1 MESTMSKLSPLQR
14 TKKDHGSKEALAKKV
29 IGLLTKPEE
38 EEQAAFEHRVNTM
51 SNAKLLRLLDAHT
64 KLASKF
70 GSKDALVEKI
80 TQAKFKKSR
89 KRIGIR
95 CGRPLTRA
103 TSAMSK
109 WSWMV

>member
-1 MESTMSKLSPLQR
+1 MSKLSPLQR
-14 TKKDHGSKEALAKKV
+14 TKKDFGSKEALAKKV
-29 IGLLTKPEE
+29 IGFLTKPEE

-80 TQAKFKKSR
+80 TQAKFNGKN
-89 KRIGIR
+89 
-95 CGRPLTRA
+95 A
-103 TSAMSK
+103 DYSAK
-109 WSWMV
+109 IAGFTAPKLLDLARQHGVK